1 MQCYEYEQDYGR
13 QFLTTEEKVERLQ
26 KYKEWLENEAK
37 GVDEAMKRIK
47 KAK

>member
-26 KYKEWLENEAK
+26 KYKEWLENEAE
-37 GVDEAMKRIK
+37 GVDEAMTRIK